1 MIVGEHCDSPSHW
14 RSMKTLSKWLE
25 EENVPGI
32 QGIDTRELT
41 KKIREKGT
49 ILGRIVY
56 QLPVGDSKISIA
68 DPNTRNLVKEVSI
81 KVLHHWKY
89 L

>member
-1 MIVGEHCDSPSHW
+1 
-14 RSMKTLSKWLE
+14 MKTLSKWLE

-56 QLPVGDSKISIA
+56 QLPVVDSKIA

-81 KVLHHWKY
+81 KVRH
-89 L
+89 